1 MENEIKIPGPEALK
15 EMDTAQLE
23 ELCARIRDFLVE
35 SVMKTGG
42 HLSSNL
48 GAVELTVAL
57 DRTFDPF
64 KDRIVFDVGHQ
75 SYVHKLLTGR
85 QAGFET
91 LRSLGGM
98 SGFPKPSESDADAFI
113 AGHASNSIS
122 VALGMARARTLTGG
136 DYSVVCIT
144 GDGALTGGLAFEA
157 LNDAGQSGERLIVV
171 LNDNG
176 MSIKKNVGAVA
187 RMLARQRVKPA
198 YYKFKKGY
206 RRVMYTVPGGRAVY
220 RFNHSVK
227 EALKHAILHN
237 SMFEEM
243 GFQYIGPVDGHDLKQ
258 LAYLLDAA
266 KNAPGPVLVHVVTKK
281 GKGYA
286 PAEAEPDRYH
296 GVSGAGPKCSGESF
310 SSVFGR
316 RLTELAREDGRICAI
331 TAAMEQGTGL
341 DGFAEELPDRFFD
354 VGIAEGHAVSMAAG
368 MAKQGLVP
376 VFAVYSSFLQ
386 RAYDMM
392 IHDVAILG
400 LHVVFAVDRAGLVGE
415 DGETHHG
422 AFDVGFLSQVP
433 GMTVWSPSS
442 AAELRDMLDV
452 AVAASGPVAVRWPRG
467 GEGAYKDGGAD
478 PVRTLR
484 EGTDVLLVSYGRL
497 INEVNAAAELLAA
510 EGISAGVMKLG
521 RICPIDLDAVC
532 AAAES
537 AGRVC
542 VAEESVEN
550 GGVGEKIAAEIA
562 ERGIKAR
569 VLLKNLGSSFTSH
582 GSVSDLFGMLGLDA
596 KGIAA
601 SVREEFFRG

>member
-1 MENEIKIPGPEALK
+1 MKIPGPEALK
-15 EMDTAQLE
+15 EMDNAQLE
-23 ELCARIRDFLVE
+23 ELCGRIRSFLVE
-35 SVMKTGG
+35 SVTKTGG

-57 DRTFDPF
+57 ERTFDPF

-136 DYSVVCIT
+136 DYSVVCLT

-157 LNDAGQSGERLIVV
+157 LNDAGQSGEKLVVV

-187 RMLARQRVKPA
+187 RMLAAQRVKPG
-198 YYKFKKGY
+198 YFKFKKGY
-206 RRVMYTVPGGRAVY
+206 RKVMFAVPGGKALY
-220 RFNHSVK
+220 KFNHSVK

-237 SMFEEM
+237 STFEEL
-243 GFQYIGPVDGHDLKQ
+243 GFQYIGPVNGHDVKQ
-258 LAYLLDAA
+258 LCYLLEAA

-286 PAEAEPDRYH
+286 PAEAEPDKYH
-296 GVSGAGPKCSGESF
+296 GVSPAGAKSCGESF
-310 SSVFGR
+310 SSVFGK
-316 RLTELAREDGRICAI
+316 RLAELARENGRICAI

-341 DGFAEELPDRFFD
+341 DGFAAEFPGRFFD

-386 RAYDMM
+386 RSFDML

-422 AFDVGFLSQVP
+422 AFDVGFLRQVP

-442 AAELRDMLDV
+442 AAELRDMLDA

-467 GEGAYKDGGAD
+467 GEGEYKDGGAD
-478 PVRTLR
+478 PVKTLR
-484 EGTDVLLVSYGRL
+484 EGTDVLLVGYGRL
-497 INEVNAAAELLAA
+497 INELTGAADILAA
-510 EGISAGVMKLG
+510 EGVYAGVMKLG

-532 AAAES
+532 AAAEK

-542 VAEESVEN
+542 IAEEAAEN
-550 GGVGEKIAAEIA
+550 GAVGEAIAAALA
-562 ERGIKAR
+562 ERGSKAR
-569 VLLKNLGSSFTSH
+569 VLLKNLGSSFTGH
-582 GSVSDLFGMLGLDA
+582 GSVKDLLASLGLDA

-601 SVREEFFRG
+601 SVGEELLRG

>member
-1 MENEIKIPGPEALK
+1 MKIPGPEALK
-15 EMDTAQLE
+15 EMDNAQLE
-23 ELCARIRDFLVE
+23 ELCGRIRSFLVE
-35 SVMKTGG
+35 SVTKTGG

-57 DRTFDPF
+57 ERTFDPF

-136 DYSVVCIT
+136 DYSVVCLT

-157 LNDAGQSGERLIVV
+157 LNDAGQSGEKLVVV

-187 RMLARQRVKPA
+187 RMLAAQRVKPG
-198 YYKFKKGY
+198 YFKFKKGY
-206 RRVMYTVPGGRAVY
+206 RKVMFAVPGGKALY
-220 RFNHSVK
+220 KFNHSVK

-237 SMFEEM
+237 STFEEL
-243 GFQYIGPVDGHDLKQ
+243 GFQYIGPVNGHDVKQ
-258 LAYLLDAA
+258 LCYLLEAA
-266 KNAPGPVLVHVVTKK
+266 RNAPGPVLVHVVTKK

-286 PAEAEPDRYH
+286 PAEAEPDKYH
-296 GVSGAGPKCSGESF
+296 GVSPAGAKSCGESF
-310 SSVFGR
+310 SSVFGK
-316 RLTELAREDGRICAI
+316 RLAELARENGRICAI

-341 DGFAEELPDRFFD
+341 DGFAAEFPGRFFD

-386 RAYDMM
+386 RSFDML

-422 AFDVGFLSQVP
+422 AFDVGFLRQVP

-442 AAELRDMLDV
+442 AAELRDMLDA

-467 GEGAYKDGGAD
+467 GEGEYKNGGAD
-478 PVRTLR
+478 PVKTLR
-484 EGTDVLLVSYGRL
+484 EGTDVLLVGYGRL
-497 INEVNAAAELLAA
+497 INELTGAADILAA
-510 EGISAGVMKLG
+510 EGVSAGVMKLG
-521 RICPIDLDAVC
+521 RICPIDLDSVC
-532 AAAES
+532 AAAEK

-542 VAEESVEN
+542 IAEEAAEN
-550 GGVGEKIAAEIA
+550 GAVGEAIAAALA
-562 ERGIKAR
+562 ERGSKAR
-569 VLLKNLGSSFTSH
+569 VLLKNLGSSFAGH
-582 GSVSDLFGMLGLDA
+582 GSVKDLLASLGLDA

-601 SVREEFFRG
+601 SVGEELLRG

>member
-1 MENEIKIPGPEALK
+1 MKIPGPEALK
-15 EMDTAQLE
+15 EMDNAQLE
-23 ELCARIRDFLVE
+23 ELCGRIRSFLVE
-35 SVMKTGG
+35 SVTKTGG

-57 DRTFDPF
+57 ERTFDPF

-136 DYSVVCIT
+136 DYSVVCLT

-157 LNDAGQSGERLIVV
+157 LNDAGQSGEKLVVV

-187 RMLARQRVKPA
+187 RMLAAQRVKPG
-198 YYKFKKGY
+198 YFKFKKGY
-206 RRVMYTVPGGRAVY
+206 RKVMFAIPGGKALY
-220 RFNHSVK
+220 KFNHSVK

-237 SMFEEM
+237 STFEEL
-243 GFQYIGPVDGHDLKQ
+243 GFQYIGPVNGHDVKQ
-258 LAYLLDAA
+258 LCYLLEAA

-286 PAEAEPDRYH
+286 PAEAEPDKYH
-296 GVSGAGPKCSGESF
+296 GVSPAGAKSCGESF
-310 SSVFGR
+310 SSVFGK
-316 RLTELAREDGRICAI
+316 RLAELARENGRICAI

-341 DGFAEELPDRFFD
+341 DGFAAEFPGRFFD

-386 RAYDMM
+386 RSFDML

-422 AFDVGFLSQVP
+422 AFDVGFLRQVP

-442 AAELRDMLDV
+442 AAELRDMLDA

-467 GEGAYKDGGAD
+467 GEGEYKDGGAD
-478 PVRTLR
+478 PVKTLR
-484 EGTDVLLVSYGRL
+484 EGTDVLLVGYGRL
-497 INEVNAAAELLAA
+497 INELTGAADILAA
-510 EGISAGVMKLG
+510 EGVYAGVMKLG

-532 AAAES
+532 AAAEK

-542 VAEESVEN
+542 IAEEAAEN
-550 GGVGEKIAAEIA
+550 GAVGEAIAAALA
-562 ERGIKAR
+562 ERGSKAR
-569 VLLKNLGSSFTSH
+569 VLLKNLGSSFTGH
-582 GSVSDLFGMLGLDA
+582 GSVKDLLASLGLDA

-601 SVREEFFRG
+601 SVGEELLRG

>member
-1 MENEIKIPGPEALK
+1 MEYDIKIPGPEALK
-15 EMDTAQLE
+15 EMDPAQLD
-23 ELCARIRDFLVE
+23 ELCARIRSFLVE

-57 DRTFDPF
+57 ERTFDPF
-64 KDRIVFDVGHQ
+64 RDRIVFDVGHQ

-136 DYSVVCIT
+136 DYSVVCVT

-157 LNDAGQSGERLIVV
+157 LNDAGQSGERLVVV

-176 MSIKKNVGAVA
+176 MSIKKIVGAVA
-187 RMLARQRVKPA
+187 RMLAAQRVKPA

-206 RRVMYTVPGGRAVY
+206 RKVMFAIPGGKAIY
-220 RFNHSVK
+220 RFNHFVK

-237 SMFEEM
+237 STFEEL
-243 GFQYIGPVDGHDLKQ
+243 GFQYIGPVNGHDIRQ
-258 LAYLLDAA
+258 LTYLLEAA
-266 KNAPGPVLVHVVTKK
+266 KSASGPVLVHVVTKK
-281 GKGYA
+281 GKGYG
-286 PAEAEPDRYH
+286 PAESEPDKYH
-296 GVSGAGPKCSGESF
+296 GVSPRGERREGESF

-316 RLTELAREDGRICAI
+316 RIAELARDDGRICAI

-341 DGFAEELPDRFFD
+341 VGFAEEFPERFFD
-354 VGIAEGHAVSMAAG
+354 VGIAEEHAVAMAAG

-386 RAYDMM
+386 RAFDML

-422 AFDVGFLSQVP
+422 AFDVGFLRQVP

-442 AAELRDMLDV
+442 AAELRDMLDA
-452 AVAASGPVAVRWPRG
+452 AVAASGPAAVRYPRG
-467 GEGAYKDGGAD
+467 SEGAYRDGGAD
-478 PVRTLR
+478 AVRLLR
-484 EGTDVLLVSYGRL
+484 EGTDVLLVGYGRL
-497 INEVNAAAELLAA
+497 INEINAAAELLAA
-510 EGISAGVMKLG
+510 EGISAGVLKLG
-521 RICPIDLDAVC
+521 RICPIDFDAVC
-532 AAAES
+532 AEAGKT
-537 AGRVC
+537 GRVC
-542 VAEESVEN
+542 VVEETVEN
-550 GGVGEKIAAEIA
+550 GSVGESIAAAIS

-569 VLLKNLGSSFTSH
+569 VLLKNLGSSFAGH
-582 GSVSDLFGMLGLDA
+582 GSVADLLSALGLDA

-601 SVREEFFRG
+601 AVGEELSRG

>member
-1 MENEIKIPGPEALK
+1 MNFPGPEALR
-15 EMDTAQLE
+15 EMDPAQLE
-23 ELCARIRDFLVE
+23 ELCAGIRSFLVE

-57 DRTFDPF
+57 ERIFDPF

-85 QAGFET
+85 QAGFES

-136 DYSVVCIT
+136 DYSVVCVT

-157 LNDAGQSGERLIVV
+157 LNDAGQSGERLVVV

-187 RMLARQRVKPA
+187 RMLAAQRVKPA

-206 RRVMYTVPGGRAVY
+206 QKVMFAIPGGRAIY
-220 RFNHSVK
+220 RFNHSIK

-237 SMFEEM
+237 STFEEL
-243 GFQYIGPVDGHDLKQ
+243 GFQYIGPVNGHDIRQ
-258 LAYLLDAA
+258 LTYLLEAA

-281 GKGYA
+281 GKGYG
-286 PAEAEPDRYH
+286 PAESEPDKYH
-296 GVSGAGPKCSGESF
+296 GVSPRGAEKSGESF

-316 RLTELAREDGRICAI
+316 RMTELARGDKRICAI

-341 DGFAEELPDRFFD
+341 AGFAEEFPERFFD
-354 VGIAEGHAVSMAAG
+354 VGIAEEHAVAMAAG

-386 RAYDMM
+386 RAYDML

-400 LHVVFAVDRAGLVGE
+400 LHVVFAIDRAGLVGE

-422 AFDVGFLSQVP
+422 AFDVGFLRQVP

-442 AAELRDMLDV
+442 AAELRDMLDA
-452 AVAASGPVAVRWPRG
+452 AVASSGPAAVRYPRG
-467 GEGAYKDGGAD
+467 GEGAYMDGGAD
-478 PVRTLR
+478 AVKMLR
-484 EGTDVLLVSYGRL
+484 EGTDVLLVGYGRL
-497 INEVNAAAELLAA
+497 INEVNSAAGQLAE
-510 EGISAGVMKLG
+510 EGVSAGVLKLG

-532 AAAES
+532 VAAEKTGRICIAEETVEAGSVGESIAAA
-537 AGRVC
+537 
-542 VAEESVEN
+542 
-550 GGVGEKIAAEIA
+550 IA
-562 ERGIKAR
+562 ERGIKVR
-569 VLLKNLGSSFTSH
+569 VLLLNLGSSFTSH
-582 GSVSDLFGMLGLDA
+582 GPVDDLLAISGLDA
-596 KGIAA
+596 TGIAA

>member
-1 MENEIKIPGPEALK
+1 MTIPGPEALK
-15 EMDTAQLE
+15 EMDYAQLE
-23 ELCARIRDFLVE
+23 ELCGRIRSFLVE
-35 SVMKTGG
+35 SVTKTGG

-57 DRTFDPF
+57 ERTFDPF
-64 KDRIVFDVGHQ
+64 TDRIVFDVGHQ

-136 DYSVVCIT
+136 DYSVVCLT

-157 LNDAGQSGERLIVV
+157 LNDAGQSGERLVVV

-187 RMLARQRVKPA
+187 RMLAAQRVKPA

-206 RRVMYTVPGGRAVY
+206 RKVMFAVPGGKALY
-220 RFNHSVK
+220 RFNHNVK

-237 SMFEEM
+237 STFEEL
-243 GFQYIGPVDGHDLKQ
+243 GFQYIGPANGHDLKQ
-258 LAYLLDAA
+258 LCYLLEAA

-286 PAEAEPDRYH
+286 PAESEPDKYH
-296 GVSGAGPKCSGESF
+296 GVSAAGAKSCGESF

-316 RLTELAREDGRICAI
+316 KLAELARENGRICAI

-341 DGFAEELPDRFFD
+341 DGFAAEFPDRFFD

-386 RAYDMM
+386 RSFDML

-422 AFDVGFLSQVP
+422 AFDVGFLRQVP

-442 AAELRDMLDV
+442 AAELRDMLDE

-467 GEGAYKDGGAD
+467 GEGDYKDGGAD
-478 PVRTLR
+478 PVKTLR
-484 EGTDVLLVSYGRL
+484 EGTDVLLVGYGRL
-497 INEVNAAAELLAA
+497 INELTGAADILAA
-510 EGISAGVMKLG
+510 EGVSAGVLKLG
-521 RICPIDLDAVC
+521 RVCPIDLDAVC
-532 AAAES
+532 AAAEK

-542 VAEESVEN
+542 IAEEAAEN
-550 GGVGEKIAAEIA
+550 GAVGEAIAAALA
-562 ERGIKAR
+562 ERGSKAR
-569 VLLKNLGSSFTSH
+569 ILLKNLGSSFTGH
-582 GSVSDLFGMLGLDA
+582 GSVEDLLASLGLDA

-601 SVREEFFRG
+601 SVREELFRG

>member
-1 MENEIKIPGPEALK
+1 MEYDIKIPGPEALRK
-15 EMDTAQLE
+15 MDYAQLS
-23 ELCARIRDFLVE
+23 ELCAGIRSFLVE

-57 DRTFDPF
+57 ERTFDPF

-91 LRSLGGM
+91 LRSIGGM

-136 DYSVVCIT
+136 DYSVVCVT

-157 LNDAGQSGERLIVV
+157 LNDAGQSGERLVVV

-187 RMLARQRVKPA
+187 RMLAAQRVKPA

-206 RRVMYTVPGGRAVY
+206 RKVMFAIPGGKAIY

-237 SMFEEM
+237 STFEEL
-243 GFQYIGPVDGHDLKQ
+243 GFQYIGPVDGHDIKQ
-258 LAYLLDAA
+258 LTYLLEAA

-281 GKGYA
+281 GKGYG
-286 PAEAEPDRYH
+286 PAEAEPDKYH
-296 GVSGAGPKCSGESF
+296 GVSPRGERCEGESF

-316 RLTELAREDGRICAI
+316 RITELARGDGRICAI

-341 DGFAEELPDRFFD
+341 AGFAEEFPDRFFD

-386 RAYDMM
+386 RAFDMI

-422 AFDVGFLSQVP
+422 AFDAGFLRQVP

-442 AAELRDMLDV
+442 AAELRDMLD
-452 AVAASGPVAVRWPRG
+452 AAIAASGPVAVRYPRG
-467 GEGAYKDGGAD
+467 CEGAYREGGAD
-478 PVRTLR
+478 PVRMLR
-484 EGTDVLLVSYGRL
+484 EGTDVLLVGYGRL
-497 INEVNAAAELLAA
+497 INEINAAADLLAA
-510 EGISAGVMKLG
+510 EGISAGVLKLG

-532 AAAES
+532 AAAEG

-542 VAEESVEN
+542 VAEETVQAGS
-550 GGVGEKIAAEIA
+550 VGESIACAIA
-562 ERGIKAR
+562 SRGIKAR
-569 VLLKNLGSSFTSH
+569 VLLKNLGSSFASH
-582 GSVSDLFGMLGLDA
+582 GSAADLLAALGLDA

-601 SVREEFFRG
+601 CVREEFFRG

>member
-1 MENEIKIPGPEALK
+1 MKIPGPEALK
-15 EMDTAQLE
+15 EMDNAQLE
-23 ELCARIRDFLVE
+23 ELCGRIRSFLVE
-35 SVMKTGG
+35 SVTKTGG

-57 DRTFDPF
+57 ERTFDPF

-136 DYSVVCIT
+136 DYSVVCLT

-157 LNDAGQSGERLIVV
+157 LNDAGQSGEKLVVV

-187 RMLARQRVKPA
+187 RMLAAQRVKPG
-198 YYKFKKGY
+198 YFKFKKGY
-206 RRVMYTVPGGRAVY
+206 RKVMFAIPGGKALY
-220 RFNHSVK
+220 KFNHSVK

-237 SMFEEM
+237 STFEEL
-243 GFQYIGPVDGHDLKQ
+243 GFQYIGPVNGHDVKQ
-258 LAYLLDAA
+258 LCYLLEAA

-286 PAEAEPDRYH
+286 PAEAEPDKYH
-296 GVSGAGPKCSGESF
+296 GVSPAGAKSCGESF
-310 SSVFGR
+310 SSVFGK
-316 RLTELAREDGRICAI
+316 RLAELARENGRICAI

-341 DGFAEELPDRFFD
+341 DGFAAEFPGRFFD

-376 VFAVYSSFLQ
+376 VFAVYSTFLQ
-386 RAYDMM
+386 RSFDML

-400 LHVVFAVDRAGLVGE
+400 LHVVFAVGRAGLVGE

-422 AFDVGFLSQVP
+422 AFDVGFLRQVP

-442 AAELRDMLDV
+442 AAELRDMLDA

-467 GEGAYKDGGAD
+467 GEGEYKDGGAD
-478 PVRTLR
+478 PVKTLR
-484 EGTDVLLVSYGRL
+484 EGTDVLLVGYGRL
-497 INEVNAAAELLAA
+497 INELPGAADILAA
-510 EGISAGVMKLG
+510 EGVSAGVMKLG

-532 AAAES
+532 AAAEK

-542 VAEESVEN
+542 IAEEAAEN
-550 GGVGEKIAAEIA
+550 GAVGEAIAAALA
-562 ERGIKAR
+562 ERGSKAR
-569 VLLKNLGSSFTSH
+569 VLLKNLGSSFTGH
-582 GSVSDLFGMLGLDA
+582 GSVEDLLASLGLDA

-601 SVREEFFRG
+601 SVGEELLRG